1 MHYAI
6 DIDGTQW
13 DSRCS
18 YQSALEQAAWVRA
31 SRYGRGRTV
40 TIRLV
45 RS

>member
-6 DIDGTQW
+6 DIDGT
-13 DSRCS
+13 
-18 YQSALEQAAWVRA
+18 QSALEQAAWVRA

-40 TIRLV
+40 TIRVV